1 MHLLFTPLAVQDFEH
16 IGDFIARDNSTRAVS
31 FVAEIEAQCQKIC
44 INPEGYQKRPELST
58 DLPSCAHG
66 NYIIFFESNA
76 EAVTII
82 RILQGARDL
91 QRLLNPSLSSP
102 KD

>member
-58 DLPSCAHG
+58 DLRSCALALTATT
-66 NYIIFFESNA
+66 SSS
-76 EAVTII
+76 
-82 RILQGARDL
+82 
-91 QRLLNPSLSSP
+91 LNQTLKLSPSFASCMVQETCSGY
-102 KD
+102 